1 MESEQEILILA
12 VLSEAERYGYEI
24 DSIINRRFR
33 QTGRRIALSSI
44 YAVLTRLY
52 NDGLVSMRE
61 VSRSGRPPRK
71 LYGLTFSGRERLEK
85 CLFDIAT
92 AGYEGIGRFEYILIA
107 WPILTSEQRRNLVS
121 AYYID
126 LEEIRKIFQKRA
138 SEEINQISA
147 AIFER
152 YAKRVASE
160 LNWLEEFSQ
169 RNDIRLSGSD

>member
-1 MESEQEILILA
+1 
-12 VLSEAERYGYEI
+12 
-24 DSIINRRFR
+24 
-33 QTGRRIALSSI
+33 
-44 YAVLTRLY
+44 
-52 NDGLVSMRE
+52 MRE